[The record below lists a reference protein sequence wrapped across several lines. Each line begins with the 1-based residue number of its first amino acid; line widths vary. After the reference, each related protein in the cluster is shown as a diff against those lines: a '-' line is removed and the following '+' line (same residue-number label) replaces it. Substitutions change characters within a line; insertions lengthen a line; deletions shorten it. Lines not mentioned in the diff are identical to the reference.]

1 MAELPRSTDVLIVGG
16 GVVGL
21 TLALGLRR
29 AYPGAAI
36 CVLEKEERC
45 GEHASGRNS
54 GVLHAGF
61 YYGEGSLKA
70 RLTQRGNQ
78 LLRAWCE
85 QHGVALR
92 ACGKL
97 VVTRSN
103 EELPRLRELH
113 RRAALNGAPVE
124 LVLVPERR
132 AREAAAQVAQEQ
144 VRLQLAQEQ
153 LRLQEAERQRLAL
166 RQPDGRP
173 LPRRHRWLSSHPPL
187 LPYFEDGGSENYR

>member
-29 AYPGAAI
+29 AYPAAAI
-36 CVLEKEERC
+36 CVLEKEGRC

-85 QHGVALR
+85 Q
-92 ACGKL
+92 
-97 VVTRSN
+97 
-103 EELPRLRELH
+103 
-113 RRAALNGAPVE
+113 
-124 LVLVPERR
+124 
-132 AREAAAQVAQEQ
+132 
-144 VRLQLAQEQ
+144 
-153 LRLQEAERQRLAL
+153 
-166 RQPDGRP
+166 
-173 LPRRHRWLSSHPPL
+173 PRRTATSFLLGITTRICCSKPL
-187 LPYFEDGGSENYR
+187 AK